1 MKYLFRL
8 LVFTLLISCQENQK
22 SGIEKK
28 SEKPE
33 IKTLEVLLVGTFHF
47 ANFYPE
53 NNGDLVQKKIR
64 DVLTDENQTELENIA
79 LKIAEFNPDKIF
91 VEESYKRQEKL
102 DSIFSSFP
110 ISTDY
115 KTAKRQETY
124 QLAFRV
130 AKKLNHKKVYAIDLR
145 TDFPYDSLLTEMKK
159 AKQFE
164 LIKKDEFE
172 LEKLEKSA
180 NELFSSDKTLSEII
194 FHYNQDK
201 YRKDDINWYLSL
213 ANQGGERT
221 NFVGSYLTSEWYRR
235 NLHMY
240 SIIQKSIKNKD
251 KKIMILGGSSHIA
264 MFKDFINYNPEWKTV
279 ELKEIM
285 ER

>member
-1 MKYLFRL
+1 MKYIFRF
-8 LVFTLLISCQENQK
+8 LVFTLLISCHENQK

-33 IKTLEVLLVGTFHF
+33 TLEVLIVGTFHF
-47 ANFYPE
+47 ANFNPK

-64 DVLTDENQTELENIA
+64 DVLTHENQTELENIA

-115 KTAKRQETY
+115 KTTKRQETY

-145 TDFPYDSLLTEMKK
+145 TDFPYGSLLTEMKK

-172 LEKLEKSA
+172 LKNLEKSA

-194 FHYNQDK
+194 FYYNEDK

-213 ANQGGERT
+213 ANQGGELT
-221 NFVGSYLTSEWYRR
+221 NFVGSHLTSEWYRR

-240 SIIQKSIKNKD
+240 SIIQKSIENKD

-264 MFKDFINYNPEWKTV
+264 MFKDFIDYNPEWKTV

-285 ER
+285 GK

>member
-1 MKYLFRL
+1 MKYIFRF
-8 LVFTLLISCQENQK
+8 LVFTLLISCQENQN

-28 SEKPE
+28 SKKSEAE
-33 IKTLEVLLVGTFHF
+33 TLEVLLVGTFHF
-47 ANFYPE
+47 ANFNLE
-53 NNGDLVQKKIR
+53 NNGDLVQQKIR

-91 VEESYKRQEKL
+91 VEESYKKQEKL

-110 ISTDY
+110 TSTDY

-285 ER
+285 EK

>member
-145 TDFPYDSLLTEMKK
+145 TDFP
-159 AKQFE
+159 
-164 LIKKDEFE
+164 
-172 LEKLEKSA
+172 
-180 NELFSSDKTLSEII
+180 SDKTLSEII

-285 ER
+285 EK

>member
-1 MKYLFRL
+1 MKYLFGL
-8 LVFTLLISCQENQK
+8 LAFTLLISCQENQK

-33 IKTLEVLLVGTFHF
+33 IETLEVLLVGTFHF
-47 ANFYPE
+47 ANFNPE

-115 KTAKRQETY
+115 KTVKRQETY

-130 AKKLNHKKVYAIDLR
+130 AKKLNHKRVYAIDLR

-180 NELFSSDKTLSEII
+180 NELFSSNKTLSEII

-213 ANQGGERT
+213 ANQGGEIT

-240 SIIQKSIKNKD
+240 SIIQKSIENKD

-264 MFKDFINYNPEWKTV
+264 MFKDFIDYNPEWKTV

-285 ER
+285 EK